1 MLFNSIEFAVFLPV
15 VFLLYWFVANKNL
28 KIQNILLLL
37 ASYFFYGWWDWR
49 FLFLLAGL
57 SLLNFLIGNALNR
70 NEAGFRR
77 KAIFY
82 SGLMINVGALC
93 IFKYFNFFIDS
104 FIDLASLLGYD
115 LPRSSLKI
123 ILPLGI
129 SFYIF
134 LSLSYLIDIYNRK
147 MHAGN
152 DLIEVLLTLGF
163 FPIILAGPIQRPSS
177 LLPQIRRKREFDYNM
192 AADGL
197 KQILWGLFV
206 KVAIA
211 DNIAIYAN
219 SIFDNYQEHSGST
232 LLIGAVYYA
241 VQIYAD
247 FSGYSN
253 IAIGTASLF
262 GFRLMQNFAYPYFA
276 RDITDFWRRW
286 HISLTTW
293 FRDYIFLPLS
303 VKISSHISSDRTL
316 LIKSDIFIYAVASIV
331 TWLLTGLWHG
341 ANYTFIVWGMI
352 HGMFLIMYRWQM
364 KPRKKIF
371 KKLGI
376 SNQNLVVVVAE
387 TLLTISVVTFA
398 WIFFR
403 SVNLGNAVDY
413 ISGIFSKSLL
423 SVPAL
428 LPKKILAL
436 TFVFFLAEWLQ
447 RDKLHPLMLNNAVI
461 PKIVRWGMYYTL
473 VIIIILL
480 GGSKQEFIY
489 FQF

>member
-37 ASYFFYGWWDWR
+37 ASYIFYGWWDWR

-70 NEAGFRR
+70 IESGFRR
-77 KAIFY
+77 RAIFY
-82 SGLMINVGALC
+82 SGLMINVGVLC

-104 FIDLASLLGYD
+104 FVDLVSLVGYD
-115 LPRSSLKI
+115 LPRSSLRI

-134 LSLSYLIDIYNRK
+134 LSLSYLIDIYK
-147 MHAGN
+147 KTIYAGN

-163 FPIILAGPIQRPSS
+163 FPIILAGPIQRPAS
-177 LLPQIRRKREFDYNM
+177 LLPQIRRKREFDYDM

-211 DNIAIYAN
+211 DNIAIYAS
-219 SIFDNYQEHSGST
+219 SIFDNYHDHSGST
-232 LLIGAVYYA
+232 LLLGAVYYA

-276 RDITDFWRRW
+276 RDISEFWRRW

-303 VKISSHISSDRTL
+303 VTISSRISSERTL

-352 HGMFLIMYRWQM
+352 HGIFLIIYRWQM
-364 KPRKKIF
+364 KPRKKIL

-376 SNQNLVVVVAE
+376 SNQNLIVVIAE
-387 TLLTISVVTFA
+387 TFLTLSVVIFA

-403 SVNLGNAVDY
+403 SVDFGQAIDY

-423 SVPAL
+423 TVPAL
-428 LPKKILAL
+428 LPKKILVLA
-436 TFVFFLAEWLQ
+436 FAFFLAEWLQ
-447 RDKLHPLMLNNAVI
+447 RDKQHPLMLNNTVV
-461 PKIVRWGMYYTL
+461 PKIVRWGMYYAL
-473 VIIIILL
+473 VIMIILL